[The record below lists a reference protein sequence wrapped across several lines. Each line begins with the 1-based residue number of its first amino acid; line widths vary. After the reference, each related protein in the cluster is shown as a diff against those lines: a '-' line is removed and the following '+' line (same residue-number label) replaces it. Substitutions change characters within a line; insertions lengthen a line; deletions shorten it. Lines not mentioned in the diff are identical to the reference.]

1 MFSVIST
8 PTAQRTF
15 SLELVFV
22 LVGAIAVAGC
32 ILVPEA
38 GLVVVGGCAA
48 LWFLAL
54 VVDAVRGS
62 LDGILL
68 CYALAFPFGYC
79 LLSFPREHSIVTLD
93 RAVILGAFVGLFLVK
108 PSMLIAV
115 PKALRWAGLAWLAF
129 IVIAG
134 FTLGKSPS
142 PRNEARILV
151 DGFLLPL
158 LLGWCVIARFD
169 VRRRLPTLHTAVCIS
184 SILCAAIAAGE
195 VVTGQ
200 DLLPTESSTIFFA
213 GSIARPNG
221 PFETNDALALVGAL
235 SFFFLLFLRARLGPR
250 LSTGR
255 RLLHPIGLA
264 AAVGMSLMP
273 MFRSVAITLLLAL
286 VIDTLWEQRTS
297 GRACRVVLILASV
310 GLIFVSR
317 VFAPDMFE
325 DRSKTENMYGR
336 LAQFEQS
343 LRVFADYPVLGVG
356 FQNFNNFVVGDGR
369 YLTSYNGV
377 SSLDWTHNTPA
388 QILTETC

>member
-8 PTAQRTF
+8 PTEQRTF

-48 LWFLAL
+48 LWFVGL
-54 VVDAVRGS
+54 VGNVFRGRS
-62 LDGILL
+62 DGILL

-93 RAVILGAFVGLFLVK
+93 RVVILVAFMGLFLVK

-129 IVIAG
+129 IVVAG

-142 PRNEARILV
+142 PMNEARILV

-200 DLLPTESSTIFFA
+200 DLLPTESSAIFFA

-221 PFETNDALALVGAL
+221 PFESNDALALVGAV
-235 SFFFLLFLRARLGPR
+235 SFFFVLFLRAGLGPR
-250 LSTGR
+250 LSAGR
-255 RLLHPIGLA
+255 RILHSIGLA

-273 MFRSVAITLLLAL
+273 MFRSVAITLLLVL
-286 VIDTLWEQRTS
+286 IIDTFWEQKAR
-297 GRACRVVLILASV
+297 RAWRIGLMVASAGVIFLA
-310 GLIFVSR
+310 
-317 VFAPDMFE
+317 P
-325 DRSKTENMYGR
+325 
-336 LAQFEQS
+336 
-343 LRVFADYPVLGVG
+343 
-356 FQNFNNFVVGDGR
+356 
-369 YLTSYNGV
+369 
-377 SSLDWTHNTPA
+377 
-388 QILTETC
+388 